1 MSLVRITAH
10 LKWFQLCKL
19 GWLASLAAAA
29 LLMCSQVFAADTPD
43 VTIDAVLVGSGLGHP
58 LGGDD
63 IAAETIRIKGDRLR
77 VDFDAGEGRRGRIL
91 RSGSGH
97 AWLLLSTS
105 NRALPA
111 DHVPIASMTRLDPE
125 RPCWEPNLSCEKV
138 DDRVVAGRQ
147 ARGWRYRH
155 AEQGGPGGT
164 DSGVFWVDAQ
174 YGLLLSYKGR
184 DLAGK
189 ARRMEATS
197 VQFAELSDDEFAF
210 PESVR
215 TDIEKADA
223 RASRLRDGE

>member
-1 MSLVRITAH
+1 MPMVRITHSMACFRPRKPT
-10 LKWFQLCKL
+10 LRTL
-19 GWLASLAAAA
+19 LAAAV
-29 LLMCSQVFAADTPD
+29 LLMCHQVFAADTPD

-63 IAAETIRIKGDRLR
+63 VAAETIRIKGDRLR

-97 AWLLLSTS
+97 AWLLMSTS

-111 DHVPIASMTRLDPE
+111 DHVPIAVITRLDPE

-138 DDRVVAGRQ
+138 DDRVVAGRRV
-147 ARGWRYRH
+147 RGWRYRH

-174 YGLLLSYKGR
+174 YGFLLSYKGK

-189 ARRMEATS
+189 ARSMEATS
-197 VQFAELSDDEFAF
+197 VRFAQLSDDEFAF

-215 TDIEKADA
+215 TAIEKADA
-223 RASRLRDGE
+223 RASKIRGGE